1 MSIYLY
7 RKALQCGDAYVYA
20 NDALREKV
28 PLEMT
33 VPCTLEQLHDKLAEI
48 IEDDRILFEIPFPL
62 NTQMPYYNY
71 LKQLFPNSYTQ
82 ANVTQNIDGVNYYC
96 GSWNLIPSG
105 NEGYYHS
112 WCQTKTQY
120 NSGDLHDVCTVIS
133 HYSYNS
139 VNSNKHVFSIH
150 IPIWGTPDID
160 TANNKLQIRT
170 STSKNWLNVIFDVVK
185 QTLTFDAYGP
195 NIASLISNG
204 SNLTVTEMTEL
215 MDYKIT
221 EDPFTPGGH
230 STHRGGGRSFDDSS
244 DPVDLPVPSTDYA
257 LNSGFLTMYQV
268 NANKLNDLA
277 SFMWN
282 TSLFDVEAWQKI
294 MSNPFDAIISLT
306 AIPASPRVLS
316 DRAIKIGNVVT
327 NVSAPVVADQFVR
340 INCRTLDVEEYS
352 GSYLDYSP
360 YTKIEIYLPYIGFRE
375 LNTDEV
381 MDKTLSLVY
390 NVDVLSGACVANILV
405 EDTVLYQFAGDCAM
419 QIPVTG
425 RDPAKTLSSVLGVV
439 TSAGSLAGGAIL
451 GTLNPQSAVKA
462 VTATAESVI
471 GGKRNIQ
478 RSGNISGSAGFM
490 GGQTPYLI
498 ITRPRQALPE
508 EQNLFMGYPSFIT
521 STLGDLSGMTIV
533 ADCHLENIPCTDG
546 ELQEIE
552 RLLKEGVI
560 L

>member
-1 MSIYLY
+1 MSSIKIISGTYGYSTTIYNTTFYTWVNNL
-7 RKALQCGDAYVYA
+7 ASGAQEIYA
-20 NDALREKV
+20 NDVFTQLGNEMLTAMSDFRGKAKFTFLYNLRDGERDF
-28 PLEMT
+28 T
-33 VPCTLEQLHDKLAEI
+33 SFITRFQQI
-48 IEDDRILFEIPFPL
+48 FPL
-62 NTQMPYYNY
+62 TEMSTPIIREAVTEPFATGITDSKIYINPGSAGVLNNCINYNNTNHLIVSNGYDFPYGRV
-71 LKQLFPNSYTQ
+71 YTSGATDGEIELPIYDDDGENQ
-82 ANVTQNIDGVNYYC
+82 TVLYFDLRLATRGRADIYKRTALSDFKNTYPLWLSNIPGWADNTDPYKPG
-96 GSWNLIPSG
+96 
-105 NEGYYHS
+105 
-112 WCQTKTQY
+112 
-120 NSGDLHDVCTVIS
+120 
-133 HYSYNS
+133 
-139 VNSNKHVFSIH
+139 
-150 IPIWGTPDID
+150 
-160 TANNKLQIRT
+160 RT
-170 STSKNWLNVIFDVVK
+170 SEH
-185 QTLTFDAYGP
+185 G
-195 NIASLISNG
+195 
-204 SNLTVTEMTEL
+204 
-215 MDYKIT
+215 
-221 EDPFTPGGH
+221 
-230 STHRGGGRSFDDSS
+230 GGGRSFDDSS
-244 DPVDLPVPSTDYA
+244 DPVGLPVPSTDYA

-306 AIPASPRVLS
+306 AIPASPGVLS

-340 INCRTLDVEEYS
+340 INCGTLDVEEYS

-360 YTKIEIYLPYIGFRE
+360 YTRVEIYLPYIGFRD

-405 EDTVLYQFAGDCAM
+405 GDTVLYQFAGDCAM

-425 RDPAKTLSSVLGVV
+425 RDPAKTLTSILGVV

-508 EQNLFMGYPSFIT
+508 EQNTFMGYPSFIT
-521 STLGDLSGMTIV
+521 STLGDLSGMTII

>member
-1 MSIYLY
+1 MGSIKVFQGTYGFVTAIYDTALYDFFVNAGGIERAIYENLQPTTLGNDLISLLTPYKPDLHYTFLHNLAGGELDPTSMSTWVAFSQFFGNLH
-7 RKALQCGDAYVYA
+7 YA
-20 NDALREKV
+20 
-28 PLEMT
+28 
-33 VPCTLEQLHDKLAEI
+33 
-48 IEDDRILFEIPFPL
+48 
-62 NTQMPYYNY
+62 
-71 LKQLFPNSYTQ
+71 Q
-82 ANVTQNIDGVNYYC
+82 ANFNTGFEPFYTGADRYIKIEPRSNNPYTPYVWYSNDGTTTFGLQNNAPYGYVNRESNNASFAIGITVFNDDGSLNR
-96 GSWNLIPSG
+96 
-105 NEGYYHS
+105 
-112 WCQTKTQY
+112 TA
-120 NSGDLHDVCTVIS
+120 
-133 HYSYNS
+133 
-139 VNSNKHVFSIH
+139 VFSSIAYAGKLNM
-150 IPIWGTPDID
+150 WAAG
-160 TANNKLQIRT
+160 ANNTAYIEWYDNLQPYVDNADPYNPGRT
-170 STSKNWLNVIFDVVK
+170 STH
-185 QTLTFDAYGP
+185 G
-195 NIASLISNG
+195 
-204 SNLTVTEMTEL
+204 
-215 MDYKIT
+215 
-221 EDPFTPGGH
+221 
-230 STHRGGGRSFDDSS
+230 GGGRSFDDSS
-244 DPVDLPVPSTDYA
+244 DPVGLPVPSTDYA

-268 NANKLNDLA
+268 NASKLNDLA

-282 TSLFDVEAWQKI
+282 TSLFDTNTWQKI
-294 MSNPFDAIISLT
+294 MANPFDAIISLT
-306 AIPASPRVLS
+306 AIPANPGVLS

-340 INCRTLDVEEYS
+340 INCGTLDVEEYS

-405 EDTVLYQFAGDCAM
+405 GDTVLYQFAGDCAM

-425 RDPAKTLSSVLGVV
+425 RDPAKTLTSVLGVV